1 MADALV
7 DAFAIAITGGAL
19 IVKRAELSEAQV
31 AAMRGLDVDGE
42 SLEPENLVDR
52 TGVYV
57 LSGNYWDFGGS
68 VELRLVLADA
78 RGRSLAWRELVQ
90 PPAGMAVQ
98 PPGHLPA
105 VLLENDNLGPVRLTL
120 SSARWDQPV
129 YRVGEQLSLLIETD
143 HNAWL
148 YCFYRQ
154 SDRQWFKIFPNEY
167 YPDPVVRGHR
177 MHTIPDENYPF
188 DFDVTEP
195 AGMELVKCFAVDRD
209 VAHDLPPAL
218 RSLEGGPLP
227 AGMDTQLP
235 GTFRAL
241 RGAQVTESSLVIT
254 VER

>member
-218 RSLEGGPLP
+218 RSLDGRSVTGGDGHP
-227 AGMDTQLP
+227 ASRYVS
-235 GTFRAL
+235 RAP
-241 RGAQVTESSLVIT
+241 
-254 VER
+254 